1 MDKMIVPSAST
12 EIEEEAYRS
21 PSSSQFNEKY
31 KKLHGLLL
39 KMVMGLFVIS
49 LFVPSIKGPNIIF
62 LGKQTYSIINIVT
75 GVFYLTSTGIHISLI
90 MLTGFFVLMPAFNML
105 ALFRIARHSTNG
117 PSKFTLLIAVFFHKY
132 QPINI
137 FFLVASLAILE
148 FKALAKMGMESLAGI
163 YLYFISIV
171 TLTIVSR
178 IIINSIG
185 GIDAALA
192 NATEIINSYKITLV
206 RHIKIALKI
215 AIALTLIF
223 FVAKVAGPQI
233 LEITDQAVTAIKLKN
248 TPESASAETS
258 SSDPTAR
265 DKAVAESYNDLN
277 TKSSDFDVGGYCLE
291 KEKRINIKFEECIAV
306 ATAKLKSK

>member
-137 FFLVASLAILE
+137 FFLVI
-148 FKALAKMGMESLAGI
+148 
-163 YLYFISIV
+163 
-171 TLTIVSR
+171 
-178 IIINSIG
+178 
-185 GIDAALA
+185 
-192 NATEIINSYKITLV
+192 
-206 RHIKIALKI
+206 
-215 AIALTLIF
+215 
-223 FVAKVAGPQI
+223 
-233 LEITDQAVTAIKLKN
+233 
-248 TPESASAETS
+248 
-258 SSDPTAR
+258 
-265 DKAVAESYNDLN
+265 
-277 TKSSDFDVGGYCLE
+277 
-291 KEKRINIKFEECIAV
+291 
-306 ATAKLKSK
+306 